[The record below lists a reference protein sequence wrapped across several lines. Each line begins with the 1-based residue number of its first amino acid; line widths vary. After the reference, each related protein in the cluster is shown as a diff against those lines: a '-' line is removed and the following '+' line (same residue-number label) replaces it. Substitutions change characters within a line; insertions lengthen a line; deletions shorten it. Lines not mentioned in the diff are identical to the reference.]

1 MSSSSIPT
9 NTQILVIGGGP
20 AGSYAAAV
28 LAREGFSVVLLE
40 ASKFP
45 RYHIGESLLPSIRAF
60 LQFID
65 AEETVGSHG
74 FTPKPGAAVKLNQYK
89 REGYTDFVALGPETG
104 AWNVVRSEF
113 DELLLQH
120 AAKCGVDVFQETKVN
135 DLQFSGDRPVSASWT
150 HANDGTQGTISFDY
164 LVDASGR
171 NGIMSVKYLKTR
183 CFSQSLKNVAHWG
196 YWEGTNKYM
205 PGTTRE
211 NAVWIEALN
220 DESGW
225 VWFIPLHDGST
236 SVGVVM
242 DKDLA
247 AQKKKLHDSDDHL
260 EKVHKFYLEEL
271 KRAPG
276 VMKLLGDARLRNND
290 GTASVKSTS
299 DFSYAATSYAGDH
312 YRIAGDAGAFID
324 PFFSSGVHLALTGAL
339 SAALTISASIRGTVS
354 EEKAARWHDS
364 KVGTAYTRFLIV
376 VLGTYKQMRNQSVA
390 IMSDIDEDNFDRAF
404 DLLRPVLTG
413 SADVSKT
420 LTQDEL
426 EKTMDFCK
434 HLFAP
439 TDPDMYRSVG
449 ARIDPSLMCP
459 SGPILTEREIGK
471 LVEQTDEEAKHVLA
485 EINARKPIHRMYNP
499 RENFVSEAHY
509 GLNAVL
515 ERGQLGLIAA

>member
-1 MSSSSIPT
+1 MSSPDIPKK
-9 NTQILVIGGGP
+9 TQILVVGGGP

-40 ASKFP
+40 ASRFP

-65 AEETVGSHG
+65 AEETIRAHG
-74 FTPKPGAAVKLNQYK
+74 FTVKPGAAVKLNQYK
-89 REGYTDFVALGPETG
+89 REGYTDFVTLGHESG

-113 DELLLQH
+113 DDLLLRH
-120 AAKCGVDVFQETKVN
+120 AAKCGVTVFQETKVTEI
-135 DLQFSGDRPVSASWT
+135 QFSGSRPISATWNRINSE
-150 HANDGTQGTISFDY
+150 QGHISFDY
-164 LVDASGR
+164 LLDASGR
-171 NGIMSVKYLKTR
+171 NGIMSVKYLKSR

-196 YWEGTNKYM
+196 YWEGTKKYM

-242 DKDLA
+242 DKDS
-247 AQKKKLHDSDDHL
+247 QR
-260 EKVHKFYLEEL
+260 
-271 KRAPG
+271 KRRN
-276 VMKLLGDARLRNND
+276 ARLRRSF
-290 GTASVKSTS
+290 GEGSPILS
-299 DFSYAATSYAGDH
+299 
-312 YRIAGDAGAFID
+312 RGAEAC
-324 PFFSSGVHLALTGAL
+324 SGVVNFWGCKSPSIIC
-339 SAALTISASIRGTVS
+339 SAHYIGINTRYSS
-354 EEKAARWHDS
+354 EEKAAKWHDS

-390 IMSDIDEDNFDRAF
+390 IMSDINEDNFDRAF

-420 LTQDEL
+420 LRR
-426 EKTMDFCK
+426 MNWR

-439 TDPDMYRSVG
+439 TDPDMYQSVG
-449 ARIDPSLMCP
+449 ARIDPALMYP
-459 SGPILTEREIGK
+459 SGPILTEQ
-471 LVEQTDEEAKHVLA
+471 QTDEEAKHVLA
-485 EINARKPIHRMYNP
+485 EINARKPIHHMYNP
-499 RENFVSEAHY
+499 RESFITEAHH

-515 ERGQLGLIAA
+515 TRGQLGLIAA